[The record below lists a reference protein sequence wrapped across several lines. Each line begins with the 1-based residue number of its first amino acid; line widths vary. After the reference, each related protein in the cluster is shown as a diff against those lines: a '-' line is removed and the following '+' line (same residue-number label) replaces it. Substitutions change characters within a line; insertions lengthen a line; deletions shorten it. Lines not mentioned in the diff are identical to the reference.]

1 MATNGQEEKVAR
13 HAYKKQ
19 SLVLVEQAEMTG

>member
-1 MATNGQEEKVAR
+1 MATKGQEEKVAR

-19 SLVLVEQAEMTG
+19 SLVLVEHTEMTN